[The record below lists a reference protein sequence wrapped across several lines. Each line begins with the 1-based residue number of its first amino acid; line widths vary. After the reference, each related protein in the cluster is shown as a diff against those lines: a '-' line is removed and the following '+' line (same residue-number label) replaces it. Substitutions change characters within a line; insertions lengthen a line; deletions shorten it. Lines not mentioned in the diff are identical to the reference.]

1 MCALGVTALFAA
13 VNANQTDAVEF
24 LLKHGADVELTD
36 DGFTP
41 IIVAADYGYV
51 YLVKLLLT
59 HGANPDARPR
69 FNSTTALIRAA
80 RRGHLSVVRQ
90 LLKHGV
96 DVDARDKDG
105 RTAIWLA
112 AFFGHE
118 DVVRILAQA
127 PARIDAADNIGAT
140 PLMAASQENHV
151 GVIQILLDADANK
164 EKKDDKGGYTPLLYA
179 AEMGMV
185 EAVAFL
191 IRRGAKLDAASKVQ
205 LSHLIIFSHI
215 SVTLL
220 PPGRRDIADPGREER
235 PRRHCARTAGGG
247 SRCRRKNSY
256 SRPLRPMVCRILQ
269 RKRRRG
275 STASSRCHR
284 GQPRRRRSVAS
295 FRCQS
300 GRSREH
306 CTHIDQNGG

>member
-1 MCALGVTALFAA
+1 MSEIRVLGVTALFAA

-41 IIVAADYGYV
+41 IIVAAEYGYG

-59 HGANPDARPR
+59 HKANPDARPR

-80 RRGHLSVVRQ
+80 RRGHLPVVRQ
-90 LLKHGV
+90 LLKYDA
-96 DVDARDKDG
+96 DVNARDKDG

-118 DVVRILAQA
+118 DVVRLLAQA
-127 PARIDAADNIGAT
+127 PAQIDAADDNGAT

-151 GVIQILLDADANK
+151 GVIQILLDANANK
-164 EKKDDKGGYTPLLYA
+164 EKKDNKGGYTPLLYA

-191 IRRGAKLDAASKVQ
+191 IRRDAKLDATSKVQ
-205 LSHLIIFSHI
+205 LSHHSHTLNQ

-220 PPGRRDIADPGREER
+220 PLGRRDVTDPGRQER
-235 PRRHCARTAGGG
+235 SRRHCT
-247 SRCRRKNSY
+247 
-256 SRPLRPMVCRILQ
+256 
-269 RKRRRG
+269 
-275 STASSRCHR
+275 
-284 GQPRRRRSVAS
+284 
-295 FRCQS
+295 
-300 GRSREH
+300 
-306 CTHIDQNGG
+306 